1 MQVPNANVIDAV
13 EVITPTADGYV
24 APKAFQKKDDAGY
37 TYSKPDYS
45 SMCITRKV
53 SRVDGTR
60 KVLQDINN
68 STLDFVE
75 MKADPKAFA
84 PQQ

>member
-1 MQVPNANVIDAV
+1 
-13 EVITPTADGYV
+13 
-24 APKAFQKKDDAGY
+24 
-37 TYSKPDYS
+37 
-45 SMCITRKV
+45 MCITRKV